1 MVQFSQS
8 PCHFRSSLRRGS
20 SHLLMEHVNS
30 NQIQLMLLERAQ
42 ARNSQGCAN
51 LTAGTVRMYGW
62 AHAHIKVRIVKYG
75 ENSCKKWCCM
85 VCHKTLLVRLPYYKS
100 SMCCVQMA
108 QVNQG
113 TVLMPQCHQHTAQF
127 SACEPVHSSVLGYSH
142 RSVDSEWLH

>member
-8 PCHFRSSLRRGS
+8 TCHFRSSLRRGS
-20 SHLLMEHVNS
+20 SQLLMVHVNS
-30 NQIQLMLLERAQ
+30 NQIQVMLLERAQ

-100 SMCCVQMA
+100 RH
-108 QVNQG
+108 
-113 TVLMPQCHQHTAQF
+113 VLCSDGASQPRHSADASVPSTYCPIF
-127 SACEPVHSSVLGYSH
+127 SL
-142 RSVDSEWLH
+142 